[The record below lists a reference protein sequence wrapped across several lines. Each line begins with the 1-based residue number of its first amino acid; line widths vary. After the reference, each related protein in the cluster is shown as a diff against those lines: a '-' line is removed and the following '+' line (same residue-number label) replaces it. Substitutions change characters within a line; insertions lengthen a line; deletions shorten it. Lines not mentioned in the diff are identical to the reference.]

1 MGLIYLRAFIKKSS
15 IIILDEMFSNCDE
28 ESRRKIRKIV
38 FDPELRETVILI
50 SHYKEDI
57 SEVDA
62 VYELKNGVLS
72 KK

>member
-1 MGLIYLRAFIKKSS
+1 MVLQYGTELLLDSVIK
-15 IIILDEMFSNCDE
+15 IILYLVLGGILGKTKET
-28 ESRRKIRKIV
+28 
-38 FDPELRETVILI
+38 DPELRETVILI

>member
-1 MGLIYLRAFIKKSS
+1 
-15 IIILDEMFSNCDE
+15 MFSNCDE

-72 KK
+72 KKINCLKKHIQRLTIYL

>member
-1 MGLIYLRAFIKKSS
+1 
-15 IIILDEMFSNCDE
+15 MFSNCDE
-28 ESRRKIRKIV
+28 ESRRKIRDIV
-38 FDPELRETVILI
+38 FDPELRKTVILI

-62 VYELKNGVLS
+62 VYELKNGMLS